1 MELSNEEI
9 RKAFGK
15 VIRKYRLQQGM
26 KQEELE
32 EKLGLSINYMSRIE
46 SGKSGLANNKLI
58 KCMNILNI
66 TPNIL
71 YKEAITDNELQ
82 KQIEI
87 SEKISQ
93 MSSEKMDALLEI
105 IEILKKLK

>member
-1 MELSNEEI
+1 
-9 RKAFGK
+9 
-15 VIRKYRLQQGM
+15 
-26 KQEELE
+26 
-32 EKLGLSINYMSRIE
+32 
-46 SGKSGLANNKLI
+46 
-58 KCMNILNI
+58 MNILNI

>member
-46 SGKSGLANNKLI
+46 NGKS
-58 KCMNILNI
+58 
-66 TPNIL
+66 
-71 YKEAITDNELQ
+71 D
-82 KQIEI
+82 
-87 SEKISQ
+87 
-93 MSSEKMDALLEI
+93 
-105 IEILKKLK
+105 

>member
-1 MELSNEEI
+1 MELENKEI
-9 RKAFGK
+9 RKIFGQI
-15 VIRKYRLQQGM
+15 IRKHRLQKGM

-46 SGKSGLANNKLI
+46 NGKSGLANNKLA
-58 KCMNILNI
+58 KCMNILQI

-71 YKEAITDNELQ
+71 YKELITDEELQ

-87 SEKISQ
+87 SEKISK
-93 MSSEKMDALLEI
+93 MSSKEIDVLLEMV
-105 IEILKKLK
+105 ETLKKLN